1 MDNYFRKVWHPSAN
15 PRKSQGI
22 NDTGVVIDGGVD
34 VRVKKSFL
42 DTTIHPQ
49 LDRHFENLP
58 DELKTPIEQPKFYT
72 NCIETVLD
80 WLDKYDIILGMQMN
94 LTHPV
99 VLHKLTQKNCRI
111 IIQHHS
117 WMDCADQRTNSGIKK
132 NFLRAKEI
140 YPLLNW
146 KNNPEHQMEIVELLN
161 KYAEEDEGD
170 HPARELNERGMG
182 IGVFKHIPRENEFP
196 SIMHH
201 KFLVGSRLKNGR
213 YSVES
218 VIYGSFN
225 LSSSA
230 TNNLESIL
238 VWENNPQLAAH
249 LYTEFV
255 MTCNT
260 SQVTLWEDFV
270 QTRKFIE
277 NDEDYPELHAW

>member
-1 MDNYFRKVWHPSAN
+1 MDNYFRKSWYPSAN
-15 PRKSQGI
+15 PKKSQGI
-22 NDTGVVIDGGVD
+22 NDAGVFIDQGVT
-34 VRVKKSFL
+34 VKKKCISTPVHEMI
-42 DTTIHPQ
+42 DK
-49 LDRHFENLP
+49 HFENLP
-58 DELKTPIEQPKFYT
+58 DKYKIPVEQPKFYT
-72 NCIETVLD
+72 NCIETILN

-94 LTHPV
+94 LTHPDI
-99 VLHKLTQKNCRI
+99 LHKLTQKNCRI
-111 IIQHHS
+111 IVQYHP
-117 WMDCADQRTNSGIKK
+117 WMDCANRRTDLGIKK
-132 NFLRAKEI
+132 NFLRVKEI

-161 KYAEEDEGD
+161 KYAKDDEGD
-170 HPARELNERGMG
+170 HPAHKLNEKGMG
-182 IGVFKHIPRENEFP
+182 IGVFKHIPRENEFDY
-196 SIMHH
+196 IMHH

-249 LYTEFV
+249 MYVEYMV
-255 MTCNT
+255 TCNT

-270 QTRKFIE
+270 RTEKFIE
-277 NDEDYPELHAW
+277 NDRDYPNVYV